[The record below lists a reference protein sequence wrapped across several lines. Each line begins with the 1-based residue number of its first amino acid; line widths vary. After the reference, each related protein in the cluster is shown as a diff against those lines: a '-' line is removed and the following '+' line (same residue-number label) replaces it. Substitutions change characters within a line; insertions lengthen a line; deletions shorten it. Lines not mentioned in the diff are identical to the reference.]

1 MSAYE
6 AAKIVVGNT
15 TIFNLTLAGS
25 HGFLLHQ
32 AQFMV
37 QLNHYRVAP
46 TRQLCRQLA
55 LRSSLLI
62 TFLLWAT
69 VISGHEMTPA
79 YPVVKPS
86 HVADVVKVEM
96 SLFNSREE
104 IEYYQIELFDLNWM
118 NIPFSTT
125 YRIMKIGYKEKKS
138 FNVYIR
144 KKDMNEAVYLCTTS
158 KVKKTNQSRTLVSS
172 KICSRLDGEPA

>member
-1 MSAYE
+1 MA
-6 AAKIVVGNT
+6 
-15 TIFNLTLAGS
+15 
-25 HGFLLHQ
+25 H
-32 AQFMV
+32 
-37 QLNHYRVAP
+37 
-46 TRQLCRQLA
+46 TRQLCRQLV
-55 LRSSLLI
+55 LRSSILI

-69 VISGHEMTPA
+69 AISGHEMTPA

-125 YRIMKIGYKEKKS
+125 YRIMKIGYKERKS

-144 KKDMNEAVYLCTTS
+144 KRDMDEAVYLCTTS
-158 KVKKTNQSRTLVSS
+158 KVRKTNQSRTLVSS

>member
-1 MSAYE
+1 
-6 AAKIVVGNT
+6 
-15 TIFNLTLAGS
+15 
-25 HGFLLHQ
+25 
-32 AQFMV
+32 
-37 QLNHYRVAP
+37 
-46 TRQLCRQLA
+46 
-55 LRSSLLI
+55 
-62 TFLLWAT
+62 
-69 VISGHEMTPA
+69 MTPA
-79 YPVVKPS
+79 YPMVKPS

-138 FNVYIR
+138 FDVYIR
-144 KKDMNEAVYLCTTS
+144 KVDMDEAVYLCTTS